1 MECPHIPEI
10 NYGAFSL
17 RLHEQV
23 FGQRLPLS
31 GSLEIT
37 HRCNLRCAH
46 CYINQPAGDGAAR
59 RRELS
64 AAQWH
69 GLLDEMAAA
78 GCLWLCFTGGEPL
91 LRPDFP
97 DIYRHAKQ
105 CGLLLTLFTNGT
117 LVTPALA
124 DFLAKWRPFQV
135 EISLYGVT
143 PQTYESVTGVPGS
156 FTKCMAGIELL
167 LARRVPVAVKTMV
180 MTLNLPE
187 LPAMK
192 AWAADRGLRFRYDAV
207 LNPRLDG
214 SQKPCALRLSPEEA
228 VALDLADEQ
237 RMKDWRQ
244 FTEKYLAPAEPTDRL
259 FRCGAG
265 LHSFHID
272 SAGELSVCL
281 MARRAS
287 YALREGSFA
296 AGWKFLREVREQKG
310 NPESPCARC
319 RLYALC
325 GQCPGI
331 AEVEM
336 TPPGEPV
343 AYYCRRAHLLA
354 AALGLAPP
362 TSLPEPPG
370 IPADRPAGFKQKG
383 PGAR

>member
-10 NYGAFSL
+10 NYGAFSR

-46 CYINQPAGDGAAR
+46 CYINQPVGDRAAR

-64 AAQWH
+64 VAQWRR
-69 GLLDEMAAA
+69 LFDDLAAA

-124 DFLAKWRPFQV
+124 DFLAKWRPFKV
-135 EISLYGVT
+135 EISLYGIT
-143 PQTYESVTGVPGS
+143 AQTYESITGVPGS
-156 FTKCMAGIELL
+156 YSKCMAGIELL
-167 LARRVPVAVKTMV
+167 QARQLPVAVKTMV
-180 MTLNLPE
+180 MTLNRHE

-214 SQKPCALRLSPEEA
+214 SQKPCELRLSPEDA
-228 VALDLADEQ
+228 VALDVADEQ
-237 RMKDWRQ
+237 RMQDWRQ
-244 FTEKYLAPAEPTDRL
+244 FTAKYLAPPKPTDRL

-296 AGWKFLREVREQKG
+296 VGWKFLREVREQKG
-310 NPESPCARC
+310 NPGSPCARC

-354 AALGLAPP
+354 AALGLDPP
-362 TSLPEPPG
+362 TPPPEPPG
-370 IPADRPAGFKQKG
+370 TQSARP
-383 PGAR
+383 PGLK